1 MDNTVNNSNIF
12 TKTNV
17 LITGATGAIGA
28 LGGIAKSHFIDKPD
42 VQKGLERE
50 FQNYKK
56 AVMQN
61 EINIKDS
68 FMRAAKNQ
76 ELRDNFNI
84 LCDYWYNTGLKKA
97 NKKNI
102 IIGTLIGV
110 MAGIAGIVAKNLLR
124 KNKGTT
130 NETNANKVQYYNA

>member
-28 LGGIAKSHFIDKPD
+28 LGGIAKSHFIDKLD

-56 AVMQN
+56 AVTQN
-61 EINIKDS
+61 EIDIKDS